1 MVDINN
7 SFNFFIDKVYVK
19 SKNENK
25 DLTDYK
31 LAKGKDLLLNYPE
44 YFLQDFEKLYQYYE
58 GKFSS
63 SLVTPLLNPNIEN
76 KFFNHKRYREVSIGF
91 KIRTHSNNPT
101 VCDVEAL
108 DNQKLFCQMKK
119 QKVVKL
125 MHILKSYK
133 LLLEQ
138 AVLEKGN
145 FSETDIH
152 FFEETLIKLE
162 KGEVSLSFTKDGRP
176 ERCTIFHFVK
186 EYGSKDFYVDQSFYL
201 PNVSHELINKFSKS
215 YEASLTVKDVIY
227 KFSFKNLEE
236 LKKFKEQILE
246 GFIKE
251 LDQITEENTNV
262 KKLEKKKVDGN
273 NKKSYT

>member
-31 LAKGKDLLLNYPE
+31 LAKGKDLFLNYPE

-58 GKFSS
+58 TKFQNV
-63 SLVTPLLNPNIEN
+63 SLDPFLDPTVEN
-76 KFFNHKRYREVSIGF
+76 ELFNHDFFRTISIGF
-91 KIRTHSNNPT
+91 KARTYEEYPKICDFETIGGKKIYTNIKQIKVSKLIR
-101 VCDVEAL
+101 V
-108 DNQKLFCQMKK
+108 
-119 QKVVKL
+119 
-125 MHILKSYK
+125 LKSYK
-133 LLLEQ
+133 LLLGQ
-138 AVLEKGN
+138 AILEKGN
-145 FSETDIH
+145 FSETDIQC
-152 FFEETLIKLE
+152 FEETLIKLE
-162 KGEVSLSFTKDGRP
+162 KGEVPLSFIKDGEP
-176 ERCTIFHFVK
+176 LQETLSHFI
-186 EYGSKDFYVDQSFYL
+186 EHYGMKTFYVDHSFYL
-201 PNVSHELINKFSKS
+201 PNVSHELIRKISKS

-262 KKLEKKKVDGN
+262 KKLEKKKVD
-273 NKKSYT
+273 